1 MSLKTYQ
8 IDENYIKSMYQEIT
22 EHIENYQ
29 KEFNKDFETFDRWA
43 KTVCHPKYKLIKNLV
58 YLLEQNDTSFQD
70 KQIIF
75 SIFHQLLLINPN
87 ISMQLQK
94 FNTLPKVLLEYLLK
108 FKQDNGKNDICAVST
123 LSFSFKIE
131 KYQNLINLEIF
142 EILFDS
148 LNQVKETNVIENLI
162 KLFIEINYIYKDES
176 NINSNIFLKVFNEH
190 ENSNLFAEII
200 LRILNN
206 EKNNEFIQKILY
218 CIKCLMNIKQTD
230 IFYSKDLEA
239 FIDISINFLESTEID
254 ELRTGIL
261 DILYI
266 LTKFEEFYKIEYK
279 RKELQELLEDC
290 AKNDMVTAEV
300 QEKSQNILNNLNGK
314 MNNEANN
321 KGINSDYL

>member
-29 KEFNKDFETFDRWA
+29 KDINKDFETFDRWA
-43 KTVCHPKYKLIKNLV
+43 KTVCQPKYKLIKNLI
-58 YLLEQNDTSFQD
+58 YLLEQKDTSFQD

-87 ISMQLQK
+87 ISIQLKK
-94 FNTLPKVLLEYLLK
+94 FDCLPKILIEYLLK
-108 FKQDNGKNDICAVST
+108 YKKENGKNDLFAVST
-123 LSFSFKIE
+123 LSFSFQIE
-131 KYQNLINLEIF
+131 KYQDLINLELI

-148 LNQVKETNVIENLI
+148 LTQVKETNVIENLI
-162 KLFIEINYIYKDES
+162 KLFIEINYIYKSEND
-176 NINSNIFLKVFNEH
+176 IKSNIFLKVFNQH
-190 ENSNLFAEII
+190 ENSNLFSEII

-206 EKNNEFIQKILY
+206 QKDFDFIQKILY
-218 CIKCLMNIKQTD
+218 CIKCLMNIKEKD

-239 FIDISINFLESTEID
+239 FIDISINFLESTEIE

-266 LTKFEEFYKIEYK
+266 LTKFDEFYNIKYK

-290 AKNDMVTAEV
+290 SKNDMVSIEV
-300 QEKSQNILNNLNGK
+300 QEKSQNILNNLNQK
-314 MNNEANN
+314 MKNDELN
-321 KGINSDYL
+321 KNKNLE

>member
-29 KEFNKDFETFDRWA
+29 KDINKDFETFDRWA
-43 KTVCHPKYKLIKNLV
+43 KTVCQPKYKLIKNLIDSV

-87 ISMQLQK
+87 ISIQLKK
-94 FNTLPKVLLEYLLK
+94 FDCLPKILIEYL
-108 FKQDNGKNDICAVST
+108 FKYKKENGKNDLFAVST
-123 LSFSFKIE
+123 LSFSFQIE
-131 KYQNLINLEIF
+131 KYQDLINLELI

-148 LNQVKETNVIENLI
+148 LTQVKETNVIENLI
-162 KLFIEINYIYKDES
+162 KLFIEINYIYKSENDTK
-176 NINSNIFLKVFNEH
+176 SNIFLKVFNQH
-190 ENSNLFAEII
+190 ENSNLFSEII

-206 EKNNEFIQKILY
+206 QKDFDFIQKILY
-218 CIKCLMNIKQTD
+218 CIKCLMNIKEKD

-239 FIDISINFLESTEID
+239 FIDISINFLESTEIE

-266 LTKFEEFYKIEYK
+266 LTKFDEFYNIKYK

-290 AKNDMVTAEV
+290 SKNDMVSIEV
-300 QEKSQNILNNLNGK
+300 QEKSQNILNNLNQK
-314 MNNEANN
+314 MKNV
-321 KGINSDYL
+321 K

>member
-43 KTVCHPKYKLIKNLV
+43 KTVCQPKYKLIKNLI

-87 ISMQLQK
+87 ISIQLKK
-94 FNTLPKVLLEYLLK
+94 FDCLPKILIEYLLK
-108 FKQDNGKNDICAVST
+108 FKKENGKNDLFAVST
-123 LSFSFKIE
+123 LSFSFQIE
-131 KYQNLINLEIF
+131 KYQDLINLELI

-148 LNQVKETNVIENLI
+148 LTQVKETNVIENLI
-162 KLFIEINYIYKDES
+162 KLFIEINYIYKSEND
-176 NINSNIFLKVFNEH
+176 IKSNIFLKVFNQH
-190 ENSNLFAEII
+190 ENSNLFSEII

-206 EKNNEFIQKILY
+206 QKDFDFIQKILY
-218 CIKCLMNIKQTD
+218 CIKCLMNIKEKD

-239 FIDISINFLESTEID
+239 FIDISINFLESTEIE

-266 LTKFEEFYKIEYK
+266 LTKFDEFYNIKYK

-290 AKNDMVTAEV
+290 SKNDMVSIEV
-300 QEKSQNILNNLNGK
+300 QEKSQNILNNLNQK
-314 MNNEANN
+314 MKNDELN
-321 KGINSDYL
+321 KNKNLE

>member
-29 KEFNKDFETFDRWA
+29 KDINKDFETFDRWA
-43 KTVCHPKYKLIKNLV
+43 KTVCQPKYKLIKNLV
-58 YLLEQNDTSFQD
+58 YLLEKNDTSFQD

>member
-29 KEFNKDFETFDRWA
+29 KDINKDFETFDRWA
-43 KTVCHPKYKLIKNLV
+43 KTVCHPKYKLIKNLI

-87 ISMQLQK
+87 ISNQLKK
-94 FNTLPKVLLEYLLK
+94 FDCLPKILIEYLLK
-108 FKQDNGKNDICAVST
+108 YKKENGKNDLFAVST
-123 LSFSFKIE
+123 LSFSFQIE
-131 KYQNLINLEIF
+131 KYQDLINLELI

-162 KLFIEINYIYKDES
+162 KLFIEINYIYKSEND
-176 NINSNIFLKVFNEH
+176 IKSNIFLKVFNQH
-190 ENSNLFAEII
+190 ENSNLFSEII

-206 EKNNEFIQKILY
+206 QKDFDFIQKILY

-239 FIDISINFLESTEID
+239 FIDISINFLESTEIE
-254 ELRTGIL
+254 ELRIGIL

-266 LTKFEEFYKIEYK
+266 LTKFDEFYNIKYK

-290 AKNDMVTAEV
+290 SKNDMVSIEV
-300 QEKSQNILNNLNGK
+300 QEKSQNILNNLNQK
-314 MNNEANN
+314 MKNDELN
-321 KGINSDYL
+321 KNKNLE

>member
-29 KEFNKDFETFDRWA
+29 KDINKDFETFDRWA
-43 KTVCHPKYKLIKNLV
+43 KTVCQPKYKLIKNLI

-87 ISMQLQK
+87 ISIQLKK
-94 FNTLPKVLLEYLLK
+94 FDCLPKILIEYL
-108 FKQDNGKNDICAVST
+108 FKYKKENGKNDLFAVST
-123 LSFSFKIE
+123 LSFTFQIE
-131 KYQNLINLEIF
+131 KYQDLINLELI

-148 LNQVKETNVIENLI
+148 LTQVKETNVIENLI
-162 KLFIEINYIYKDES
+162 KLFIEINYIYKSEND
-176 NINSNIFLKVFNEH
+176 IKSNIFLKVFNQH
-190 ENSNLFAEII
+190 ENSNLFSEII

-206 EKNNEFIQKILY
+206 QKDFDFIQKILY
-218 CIKCLMNIKQTD
+218 CIKCLMNIKEKD

-239 FIDISINFLESTEID
+239 FIDISINFLESTEIE

-266 LTKFEEFYKIEYK
+266 LTKFDEFYNIKYK

-290 AKNDMVTAEV
+290 SKNDMVSIEV
-300 QEKSQNILNNLNGK
+300 QEKSQNILNNLNQK
-314 MNNEANN
+314 MKNDELN
-321 KGINSDYL
+321 KNKNLE

>member
-29 KEFNKDFETFDRWA
+29 KDINKDFETFDRWA
-43 KTVCHPKYKLIKNLV
+43 KTVCQPKYKLIKNLI

-87 ISMQLQK
+87 ISIQLKK
-94 FNTLPKVLLEYLLK
+94 FDCLPKILIEYL
-108 FKQDNGKNDICAVST
+108 FKYKKENGKNDLFAVST
-123 LSFSFKIE
+123 LSFSFQIE
-131 KYQNLINLEIF
+131 KYQDLINLELI

-162 KLFIEINYIYKDES
+162 KLFIEINYIYKSEND
-176 NINSNIFLKVFNEH
+176 IKSNIFLKVFNQH
-190 ENSNLFAEII
+190 ENSNLFSEII

-206 EKNNEFIQKILY
+206 QKDFDFIQKILY
-218 CIKCLMNIKQTD
+218 CIKCLMNIKEKD

-239 FIDISINFLESTEID
+239 FIDISINFLESTEIE
-254 ELRTGIL
+254 ELRTCIL

-266 LTKFEEFYKIEYK
+266 LTKFDEFYNIKYK

-290 AKNDMVTAEV
+290 SKNDMVSTEV
-300 QEKSQNILNNLNGK
+300 QEKSQNILNNLNQK
-314 MNNEANN
+314 MKNDELN
-321 KGINSDYL
+321 KNKNLE

>member
-29 KEFNKDFETFDRWA
+29 KDINKDFETFDRWA
-43 KTVCHPKYKLIKNLV
+43 KTVCQPKYKLIKNLI

-87 ISMQLQK
+87 ISIQLKK
-94 FNTLPKVLLEYLLK
+94 FDCLPKILIEYLLK
-108 FKQDNGKNDICAVST
+108 YKKENGKNDLFAVST
-123 LSFSFKIE
+123 LSFSFQIE
-131 KYQNLINLEIF
+131 KYQDLINLELI

-148 LNQVKETNVIENLI
+148 LTQVKETNVIENLI
-162 KLFIEINYIYKDES
+162 KLFIEINYIYKSEND
-176 NINSNIFLKVFNEH
+176 IKSNIFLKVFNQH
-190 ENSNLFAEII
+190 ENSNLFSEII

-206 EKNNEFIQKILY
+206 QKDFDFIQKILY
-218 CIKCLMNIKQTD
+218 CIKCLMNIKEKD

-239 FIDISINFLESTEID
+239 FIDISINFLESTEIE

-261 DILYI
+261 DVLYV
-266 LTKFEEFYKIEYK
+266 LTKFDEFYNIKYK

-290 AKNDMVTAEV
+290 SKNDMVSIEV
-300 QEKSQNILNNLNGK
+300 QEKSQNILNNLNQK
-314 MNNEANN
+314 MKNEELNEN
-321 KGINSDYL
+321 KNPEG

>member
-29 KEFNKDFETFDRWA
+29 KDINKDFETFDRWA
-43 KTVCHPKYKLIKNLV
+43 KTVCQPKYKLIKNLI

-87 ISMQLQK
+87 ISIQLKK
-94 FNTLPKVLLEYLLK
+94 FDCLPKILIEYL
-108 FKQDNGKNDICAVST
+108 FKYKKENGKNDLFAVST
-123 LSFSFKIE
+123 LSFSFQIE
-131 KYQNLINLEIF
+131 KYQDLINLDLI

-162 KLFIEINYIYKDES
+162 KLFIEINYIYKSEND
-176 NINSNIFLKVFNEH
+176 IKSNIFLKVFNQH
-190 ENSNLFAEII
+190 ENSNLFSEII

-206 EKNNEFIQKILY
+206 QKDFDFIQKILY
-218 CIKCLMNIKQTD
+218 CIKCLMNIKEKD

-239 FIDISINFLESTEID
+239 FIDISINFLESTEIE

-266 LTKFEEFYKIEYK
+266 LTKFDEFYNIKYK

-290 AKNDMVTAEV
+290 SKNDMVSIEV
-300 QEKSQNILNNLNGK
+300 QEKSQNILNNLNQK
-314 MNNEANN
+314 MKNDELN
-321 KGINSDYL
+321 KNKNLE

>member
-29 KEFNKDFETFDRWA
+29 KDINKDFETFDRWA
-43 KTVCHPKYKLIKNLV
+43 KTVCQPKYKLIKNLI

-87 ISMQLQK
+87 ISIQLKK
-94 FNTLPKVLLEYLLK
+94 FDCLPKILIEYL
-108 FKQDNGKNDICAVST
+108 FKYKKENGKNDLFAVST
-123 LSFSFKIE
+123 LSFSFQIE
-131 KYQNLINLEIF
+131 KYQDLINLELI

-162 KLFIEINYIYKDES
+162 KLFIEINYIYKSEND
-176 NINSNIFLKVFNEH
+176 IKSNIFLKVFNQH
-190 ENSNLFAEII
+190 ENSNLFSEII

-206 EKNNEFIQKILY
+206 QKDFDFIQKILY
-218 CIKCLMNIKQTD
+218 CIKCLMNIKEKD

-239 FIDISINFLESTEID
+239 FIDISINFLESTEIE

-266 LTKFEEFYKIEYK
+266 LTKFDEFYNIKYK

-290 AKNDMVTAEV
+290 SKNDMVSIEV
-300 QEKSQNILNNLNGK
+300 QEKSQNILNNLNQK
-314 MNNEANN
+314 MKNEELNEN
-321 KGINSDYL
+321 KNPEG

>member
-29 KEFNKDFETFDRWA
+29 KDINKDFETFDRWA
-43 KTVCHPKYKLIKNLV
+43 KTVCQPKYKLIKNLI

-87 ISMQLQK
+87 ISIQLKK
-94 FNTLPKVLLEYLLK
+94 FDCLPKILIEYL
-108 FKQDNGKNDICAVST
+108 FKYKKENGKNDLFAVST
-123 LSFSFKIE
+123 LSFSFQIE
-131 KYQNLINLEIF
+131 KYQDLINLELI

-148 LNQVKETNVIENLI
+148 LTQVKETNVIENLI
-162 KLFIEINYIYKDES
+162 KLFIEINYIYKSEND
-176 NINSNIFLKVFNEH
+176 IKSNIFLKVFNQH
-190 ENSNLFAEII
+190 ENSNLFSEII

-206 EKNNEFIQKILY
+206 QKDFDFIQKILY

-239 FIDISINFLESTEID
+239 FIDISINFLESTEIE

-266 LTKFEEFYKIEYK
+266 LTKFDEFYNIKYK

-290 AKNDMVTAEV
+290 SKNDMVSIEV
-300 QEKSQNILNNLNGK
+300 QEKSQNILNNLNQK
-314 MNNEANN
+314 MKNEELN
-321 KGINSDYL
+321 KNKNQE

>member
-1 MSLKTYQ
+1 MSLKTYE

-29 KEFNKDFETFDRWA
+29 KDINKDFETFDRWA
-43 KTVCHPKYKLIKNLV
+43 KTVCQPKYKLIKNLI

-87 ISMQLQK
+87 ISIQLKK
-94 FNTLPKVLLEYLLK
+94 FDCLPKILIDYLLEYK
-108 FKQDNGKNDICAVST
+108 KENGKNDLFAVST
-123 LSFSFKIE
+123 LSFSFQIE
-131 KYQNLINLEIF
+131 KYQDLINFELI

-148 LNQVKETNVIENLI
+148 LTQVKETNVIENLI
-162 KLFIEINYIYKDES
+162 KLFIDINYIYKSEND
-176 NINSNIFLKVFNEH
+176 IKSNIFLKVFNQH
-190 ENSNLFAEII
+190 ENSNLFSEII

-206 EKNNEFIQKILY
+206 QKDFDFIQKIFY
-218 CIKCLMNIKQTD
+218 CIKCLMNIKEKD

-239 FIDISINFLESTEID
+239 FIDISINFLESTEIE

-266 LTKFEEFYKIEYK
+266 LTKFDEFYNIKYK

-290 AKNDMVTAEV
+290 SKNDMVSIEV
-300 QEKSQNILNNLNGK
+300 QEKSQNILNNLNQK
-314 MNNEANN
+314 MKNEELNEN
-321 KGINSDYL
+321 KNPEG

>member
-29 KEFNKDFETFDRWA
+29 KDINKDFETFDRWA
-43 KTVCHPKYKLIKNLV
+43 KTVCKPKYKLIKNLI

-70 KQIIF
+70 KQILF

-87 ISMQLQK
+87 ISIQLKK
-94 FNTLPKVLLEYLLK
+94 FDCLPKILIEYL
-108 FKQDNGKNDICAVST
+108 FKYKKENGKNDLFAVST
-123 LSFSFKIE
+123 LSFSFQIE
-131 KYQNLINLEIF
+131 KYQDLINLELI

-148 LNQVKETNVIENLI
+148 LTQVKETNVIENLI
-162 KLFIEINYIYKDES
+162 KLFIEINYIYKSEND
-176 NINSNIFLKVFNEH
+176 IKSNIFLKVFNQH
-190 ENSNLFAEII
+190 ENSNLFSEII

-206 EKNNEFIQKILY
+206 QKDFDFIQKILY
-218 CIKCLMNIKQTD
+218 CIKCLMNIKEKD

-239 FIDISINFLESTEID
+239 FIDISINFLESTEIE

-266 LTKFEEFYKIEYK
+266 LTKFDEFYNIKYK

-290 AKNDMVTAEV
+290 SKNDMVSIEV
-300 QEKSQNILNNLNGK
+300 QEKSQNILNNLNQK
-314 MNNEANN
+314 MKNDELN
-321 KGINSDYL
+321 KNKNLE

>member
-1 MSLKTYQ
+1 MSLKTYK

-29 KEFNKDFETFDRWA
+29 KDINKDFETFDRWA
-43 KTVCHPKYKLIKNLV
+43 KTVCQPKYKLIKNLI

-87 ISMQLQK
+87 ISIQLKK
-94 FNTLPKVLLEYLLK
+94 FDCLPKILIEYLLK
-108 FKQDNGKNDICAVST
+108 YKKENGKNDLFAVST
-123 LSFSFKIE
+123 LSFSFQIE
-131 KYQNLINLEIF
+131 KYQNLINLDLIK
-142 EILFDS
+142 ILFDS

-162 KLFIEINYIYKDES
+162 KLFIEINYIYKSEND
-176 NINSNIFLKVFNEH
+176 IKSNIFLKVFNQH
-190 ENSNLFAEII
+190 ENSNLFSEII

-206 EKNNEFIQKILY
+206 QKDFDFIHKILY
-218 CIKCLMNIKQTD
+218 CIKCLMNIKEKD

-239 FIDISINFLESTEID
+239 FIDISINFLESTEIE

-266 LTKFEEFYKIEYK
+266 LTKFDEFYNIKYK

-290 AKNDMVTAEV
+290 SKNDMVSIEV
-300 QEKSQNILNNLNGK
+300 QEKSQNILNNLNQK
-314 MNNEANN
+314 MKNDELN
-321 KGINSDYL
+321 KNQNLE

>member
-29 KEFNKDFETFDRWA
+29 KDINKDFETFDRWA
-43 KTVCHPKYKLIKNLV
+43 KTVCQPKYKLIKNLI

-87 ISMQLQK
+87 ISIQLKK
-94 FNTLPKVLLEYLLK
+94 FDCLPKILIEYL
-108 FKQDNGKNDICAVST
+108 FKYKKENGKNDLFAVST
-123 LSFSFKIE
+123 LSFSFQIE
-131 KYQNLINLEIF
+131 KYQDLINLELI

-148 LNQVKETNVIENLI
+148 LTQVKETNVIENLI
-162 KLFIEINYIYKDES
+162 KLFIEINYIYKSENDTK
-176 NINSNIFLKVFNEH
+176 SNIFLKVFNQH
-190 ENSNLFAEII
+190 ENSNLFSEII

-206 EKNNEFIQKILY
+206 QKDFDFIQKILY
-218 CIKCLMNIKQTD
+218 CIKCLMNIKEKD

-239 FIDISINFLESTEID
+239 FIDISINFLESTEIE

-266 LTKFEEFYKIEYK
+266 LTKFDEFYNIKYK

-290 AKNDMVTAEV
+290 SKNDMVSIEV
-300 QEKSQNILNNLNGK
+300 QEKSQNILNLLSS
-314 MNNEANN
+314 
-321 KGINSDYL
+321 I

>member
-8 IDENYIKSMYQEIT
+8 IDENYIKTMYQEIT

-29 KEFNKDFETFDRWA
+29 KDINKDFETFDRWA
-43 KTVCHPKYKLIKNLV
+43 KTVCQPKYKLIKNLI

-87 ISMQLQK
+87 ISIQLKK
-94 FNTLPKVLLEYLLK
+94 FDCLPKILIEYL
-108 FKQDNGKNDICAVST
+108 FKYKKENGKNDLFAVST
-123 LSFSFKIE
+123 LSFSFQIE
-131 KYQNLINLEIF
+131 KYQDLINLDLI

-162 KLFIEINYIYKDES
+162 KLFIEINYIYKSEND
-176 NINSNIFLKVFNEH
+176 IKSNIFLKVFNQH
-190 ENSNLFAEII
+190 ENSNLFSEII

-206 EKNNEFIQKILY
+206 QKDFDFIQKILY
-218 CIKCLMNIKQTD
+218 CIKCLMNIKEKD

-239 FIDISINFLESTEID
+239 FIDISINFLESTEIE

-266 LTKFEEFYKIEYK
+266 LTKFDEFYNIKYK

-290 AKNDMVTAEV
+290 SKNDMVSIEV
-300 QEKSQNILNNLNGK
+300 QEKSQNILNNLNQK
-314 MNNEANN
+314 MKNEELNEN
-321 KGINSDYL
+321 KNLE

>member
-29 KEFNKDFETFDRWA
+29 KDINKDFETFDRWA
-43 KTVCHPKYKLIKNLV
+43 KTVCQPKYKLIKNLI

-87 ISMQLQK
+87 ISIQLKK
-94 FNTLPKVLLEYLLK
+94 FDCLPKILIEYL
-108 FKQDNGKNDICAVST
+108 FKYKKENGKNDLFAVST
-123 LSFSFKIE
+123 LSFSFQIE
-131 KYQNLINLEIF
+131 KYQDLINLELI

-148 LNQVKETNVIENLI
+148 LTQVKETNVIENLI
-162 KLFIEINYIYKDES
+162 KLFIEINYIYKSEND
-176 NINSNIFLKVFNEH
+176 IKSNIFLKVFNQH
-190 ENSNLFAEII
+190 ENSNLFSEII

-206 EKNNEFIQKILY
+206 QKDFDFIQKILY
-218 CIKCLMNIKQTD
+218 CIKCLMNIKEKD

-239 FIDISINFLESTEID
+239 FIDISINFLESTEIE
-254 ELRTGIL
+254 ELRTCIL

-266 LTKFEEFYKIEYK
+266 LTKFDEFYNIKYK

-290 AKNDMVTAEV
+290 SKNDMVSIEV
-300 QEKSQNILNNLNGK
+300 QEKSQNILNNLNQK
-314 MNNEANN
+314 MKNDELN
-321 KGINSDYL
+321 KNKNLE

>member
-29 KEFNKDFETFDRWA
+29 KDINKDFETFDRWA
-43 KTVCHPKYKLIKNLV
+43 KTVCQPKYKLIKNLI

-87 ISMQLQK
+87 ISIQLKK
-94 FNTLPKVLLEYLLK
+94 FDCLPKILIEYL
-108 FKQDNGKNDICAVST
+108 FKYKKENGKNDLFAVST
-123 LSFSFKIE
+123 LSFSFQIE
-131 KYQNLINLEIF
+131 KYQDLINLELI

-148 LNQVKETNVIENLI
+148 LTQVKETNVIENLI
-162 KLFIEINYIYKDES
+162 KLFIEINYIYKSEND
-176 NINSNIFLKVFNEH
+176 IKSNIFLKVFNQH
-190 ENSNLFAEII
+190 ENSNLFSEII

-206 EKNNEFIQKILY
+206 QKDFDFIQKILY
-218 CIKCLMNIKQTD
+218 CIKCLMNIKEKD

-239 FIDISINFLESTEID
+239 FIDISINFLESTEIE

-266 LTKFEEFYKIEYK
+266 LTKFDEFYNIKYK

-290 AKNDMVTAEV
+290 SKNDMVSIEV
-300 QEKSQNILNNLNGK
+300 QEKSQNILNNLNQK
-314 MNNEANN
+314 MKNEELN
-321 KGINSDYL
+321 KNKNPE

>member
-29 KEFNKDFETFDRWA
+29 KDINKDFETFDRWA
-43 KTVCHPKYKLIKNLV
+43 KTVCQPKYKLIKNLI

-87 ISMQLQK
+87 ISIQLKK
-94 FNTLPKVLLEYLLK
+94 FDCLPKILIEYLLK
-108 FKQDNGKNDICAVST
+108 YKKENGKNDLFAVST
-123 LSFSFKIE
+123 LSFSFQIE
-131 KYQNLINLEIF
+131 KYQDLINLELI

-148 LNQVKETNVIENLI
+148 LTQVKETNVIENLI
-162 KLFIEINYIYKDES
+162 KLFIEINYIYKSEND
-176 NINSNIFLKVFNEH
+176 IKSNIFLKVFNQH
-190 ENSNLFAEII
+190 ENSNLFSEII

-206 EKNNEFIQKILY
+206 QKDFDFIQKILY
-218 CIKCLMNIKQTD
+218 CIKCLMNIKEKD

-239 FIDISINFLESTEID
+239 FIDISINFLESTEIE

-266 LTKFEEFYKIEYK
+266 LTKFDEFYNIKYK

-290 AKNDMVTAEV
+290 SKNDMVSIEV
-300 QEKSQNILNNLNGK
+300 QEKSQNILNNLNQK
-314 MNNEANN
+314 MKNEELN
-321 KGINSDYL
+321 KNKNPE

>member
-29 KEFNKDFETFDRWA
+29 KDINKDFETFDRWA
-43 KTVCHPKYKLIKNLV
+43 KTVCQPKYKLIKNLI

-87 ISMQLQK
+87 ISIQLKK
-94 FNTLPKVLLEYLLK
+94 FDCLPKILIEYL
-108 FKQDNGKNDICAVST
+108 FKYKKENGKNDLFAVST
-123 LSFSFKIE
+123 LSFSFQIE
-131 KYQNLINLEIF
+131 KYQDLINLELI

-162 KLFIEINYIYKDES
+162 KLFIEINYIYKSEND
-176 NINSNIFLKVFNEH
+176 IKSNIFLKVFNQH
-190 ENSNLFAEII
+190 ENSNLFSEII

-206 EKNNEFIQKILY
+206 QKDFDFIQKILY
-218 CIKCLMNIKQTD
+218 CIKCLMNIKEKD

-239 FIDISINFLESTEID
+239 FIDISINFLESTEIE

-266 LTKFEEFYKIEYK
+266 LTKFDEFYNIKYK

-290 AKNDMVTAEV
+290 SKNDMVSIEV
-300 QEKSQNILNNLNGK
+300 QEKSQNILNNLNQK
-314 MNNEANN
+314 MKNDELN
-321 KGINSDYL
+321 KNKNLE

>member
-8 IDENYIKSMYQEIT
+8 IDENYIKTMYQEIT

-29 KEFNKDFETFDRWA
+29 KDINKDFETFDRWA
-43 KTVCHPKYKLIKNLV
+43 KTVCQPKYKLIKNLI

-87 ISMQLQK
+87 ISIQLKK
-94 FNTLPKVLLEYLLK
+94 FDCLPKILIEYLLK
-108 FKQDNGKNDICAVST
+108 YKKENGKNDLFAVST
-123 LSFSFKIE
+123 LSFSFQIE
-131 KYQNLINLEIF
+131 KYQDLINLELI

-162 KLFIEINYIYKDES
+162 KLFIEINYIYKSEND
-176 NINSNIFLKVFNEH
+176 IKSNIFLKVFNQH
-190 ENSNLFAEII
+190 ENSNLFSEII

-206 EKNNEFIQKILY
+206 QKDFDFIQKILY
-218 CIKCLMNIKQTD
+218 CIKCLMNIKEKD

-239 FIDISINFLESTEID
+239 FIDISINFLESTEIE

-266 LTKFEEFYKIEYK
+266 LTKFDEFYNIKYK

-290 AKNDMVTAEV
+290 SKNDMVSIEV
-300 QEKSQNILNNLNGK
+300 QEKSQNILNNLNQK
-314 MNNEANN
+314 MKNDELN
-321 KGINSDYL
+321 KNKNLE

>member
-29 KEFNKDFETFDRWA
+29 KDINKDFETFDRWA
-43 KTVCHPKYKLIKNLV
+43 KTVCQPKYKLIKNLI

-87 ISMQLQK
+87 IYFQLKK
-94 FNTLPKVLLEYLLK
+94 FDCLPKILIDYLLEYK
-108 FKQDNGKNDICAVST
+108 KENGKNDLFAVST
-123 LSFSFKIE
+123 LSFSFQIE
-131 KYQNLINLEIF
+131 KYQNLINLDLI

-162 KLFIEINYIYKDES
+162 KLFIEINYIYKSEND
-176 NINSNIFLKVFNEH
+176 IKSNIFLKVFNQH
-190 ENSNLFAEII
+190 ENSNLFSEII

-206 EKNNEFIQKILY
+206 QKDFDFIQKILY
-218 CIKCLMNIKQTD
+218 CIKCLMNIKEKD

-239 FIDISINFLESTEID
+239 FIDISINFLESTEIE

-266 LTKFEEFYKIEYK
+266 LTKFDEFYNIKYK

-290 AKNDMVTAEV
+290 SKNDMVSIEV
-300 QEKSQNILNNLNGK
+300 QEKSQNILNNLNQK
-314 MNNEANN
+314 MKNDELN
-321 KGINSDYL
+321 KNKNLE

>member
-29 KEFNKDFETFDRWA
+29 KDINKDFETFDRWA
-43 KTVCHPKYKLIKNLV
+43 KTVCQPKYKLIKNLI
-58 YLLEQNDTSFQD
+58 YILEQNDTSFQD

-87 ISMQLQK
+87 ISIQLKK
-94 FNTLPKVLLEYLLK
+94 FDCLPKILIEYL
-108 FKQDNGKNDICAVST
+108 FKYKKENGKNDLFAVST
-123 LSFSFKIE
+123 LSFSFQIE
-131 KYQNLINLEIF
+131 KYQDLINLELI

-148 LNQVKETNVIENLI
+148 LTQVKETNVIENLI
-162 KLFIEINYIYKDES
+162 KLFIEINYIYKSEND
-176 NINSNIFLKVFNEH
+176 IKSNIFLKVFNQH
-190 ENSNLFAEII
+190 ENSNLFSEII

-206 EKNNEFIQKILY
+206 QKDFDFIQKILY
-218 CIKCLMNIKQTD
+218 CIKCLMNIKEKD

-239 FIDISINFLESTEID
+239 FIDISINFLESTEIE

-266 LTKFEEFYKIEYK
+266 LTKFDEFYNIKYK

-290 AKNDMVTAEV
+290 SKNDMVSIEV
-300 QEKSQNILNNLNGK
+300 QEKSQNILNNLNQK
-314 MNNEANN
+314 MKNEELN
-321 KGINSDYL
+321 KNKNPE

>member
-29 KEFNKDFETFDRWA
+29 KDINKDFETFDRWA
-43 KTVCHPKYKLIKNLV
+43 KTVCQPKYKLIKNLI

-87 ISMQLQK
+87 ISIQLKK
-94 FNTLPKVLLEYLLK
+94 FDCLPKILIEYL
-108 FKQDNGKNDICAVST
+108 FKYKKENGKNDLFAVST
-123 LSFSFKIE
+123 LSFSFQIE
-131 KYQNLINLEIF
+131 KYQDLINLELI

-162 KLFIEINYIYKDES
+162 KLFIEINYIYKSEND
-176 NINSNIFLKVFNEH
+176 IKSNIFLKVFNQH
-190 ENSNLFAEII
+190 ENSNLFSEII

-206 EKNNEFIQKILY
+206 QKDFDFIQKILY
-218 CIKCLMNIKQTD
+218 CIKCLMNIKEKD

-239 FIDISINFLESTEID
+239 FIDISINFLESTEIE

-266 LTKFEEFYKIEYK
+266 LTKFDEFYNIKYK

-290 AKNDMVTAEV
+290 SKNDMVSIEV
-300 QEKSQNILNNLNGK
+300 QEKSQNILNNLNQK
-314 MNNEANN
+314 MKNEEFN
-321 KGINSDYL
+321 KNKNPE

>member
-29 KEFNKDFETFDRWA
+29 KDINKDFETFDRWA
-43 KTVCHPKYKLIKNLV
+43 KTVCQPKYKLIKNLI

-87 ISMQLQK
+87 ISIQLKK
-94 FNTLPKVLLEYLLK
+94 FDCLPKILIEYL
-108 FKQDNGKNDICAVST
+108 FKYKKENGKNDLFAVST
-123 LSFSFKIE
+123 LSFSFQIE
-131 KYQNLINLEIF
+131 KYQDLINLELI

-148 LNQVKETNVIENLI
+148 LTQVKETNVIENLI
-162 KLFIEINYIYKDES
+162 KLFIEINYIYKSEND
-176 NINSNIFLKVFNEH
+176 IKSNIFLKVFNQH
-190 ENSNLFAEII
+190 ENSNLFSEII

-206 EKNNEFIQKILY
+206 QKDFDFIQKILY
-218 CIKCLMNIKQTD
+218 CIKCLMNIKEKD

-239 FIDISINFLESTEID
+239 FIDISINFLESTEIE

-266 LTKFEEFYKIEYK
+266 LTKFDEFYNIKYK

-290 AKNDMVTAEV
+290 SKNDMVSIEV
-300 QEKSQNILNNLNGK
+300 QEKSQNILNNLNQK
-314 MNNEANN
+314 MKNEELNEN
-321 KGINSDYL
+321 KNPEG

>member
-29 KEFNKDFETFDRWA
+29 KDINKDFETFDRWA
-43 KTVCHPKYKLIKNLV
+43 KTVCQPKYKLIKNLI

-87 ISMQLQK
+87 ISIQLKK
-94 FNTLPKVLLEYLLK
+94 FDCLPKILIEYL
-108 FKQDNGKNDICAVST
+108 FKYKKENGKNDLFAVST
-123 LSFSFKIE
+123 LSFSFQIE
-131 KYQNLINLEIF
+131 KYQDLINLELI

-148 LNQVKETNVIENLI
+148 LTQVKETNVIENLI
-162 KLFIEINYIYKDES
+162 KLFIEINYIYKSEND
-176 NINSNIFLKVFNEH
+176 IKSNIFLKVFNQH
-190 ENSNLFAEII
+190 ENSNLFSEII

-206 EKNNEFIQKILY
+206 QKDFDFIQKILY
-218 CIKCLMNIKQTD
+218 CIKCLMNIKEKD

-239 FIDISINFLESTEID
+239 FIDISINFLESTEIE

-266 LTKFEEFYKIEYK
+266 LTKFDEFYNIKYK

-290 AKNDMVTAEV
+290 VKNDMVTSEV
-300 QEKSQNILNNLNGK
+300 QEKSQNVLDNLNQKLNN
-314 MNNEANN
+314 E
-321 KGINSDYL
+321 I

>member
-29 KEFNKDFETFDRWA
+29 KDINKDFETFDRWA
-43 KTVCHPKYKLIKNLV
+43 KTVCQPKYKLIKNLI

-87 ISMQLQK
+87 ISIQLKK
-94 FNTLPKVLLEYLLK
+94 FDCLPKILIEYL
-108 FKQDNGKNDICAVST
+108 FKYKKENGKNDLFAVST
-123 LSFSFKIE
+123 LSFSFQIE
-131 KYQNLINLEIF
+131 KYQDLINLELI

-148 LNQVKETNVIENLI
+148 LTQVKETNVIENLI
-162 KLFIEINYIYKDES
+162 KLFIEINYIYKSEND
-176 NINSNIFLKVFNEH
+176 IKSNIFLKVFNQH
-190 ENSNLFAEII
+190 ENSNLFSEII

-206 EKNNEFIQKILY
+206 QKDFDFIQKILY
-218 CIKCLMNIKQTD
+218 CIKCLMNIKEKD

-239 FIDISINFLESTEID
+239 FIDISINFLESTEIE

-266 LTKFEEFYKIEYK
+266 LTKFDEFYNIKYK

-290 AKNDMVTAEV
+290 SKNDMVSIEV
-300 QEKSQNILNNLNGK
+300 QEKSQNILNNLNQK
-314 MNNEANN
+314 MKNDELN
-321 KGINSDYL
+321 KNKNLE

>member
-29 KEFNKDFETFDRWA
+29 KDINKDFETFDRWA
-43 KTVCHPKYKLIKNLV
+43 KTVCQPKYKLIKNLI

>member
-29 KEFNKDFETFDRWA
+29 KDINKDFETFDRWA
-43 KTVCHPKYKLIKNLV
+43 KTVCQPKYKLIKNLI

-87 ISMQLQK
+87 ISIQLKK
-94 FNTLPKVLLEYLLK
+94 FDCLPKILIEYL
-108 FKQDNGKNDICAVST
+108 FKYKKENGKNDLFAVST
-123 LSFSFKIE
+123 LSFSFQIE
-131 KYQNLINLEIF
+131 KYQDLINLELI

-162 KLFIEINYIYKDES
+162 KLFIEINYIYKSEND
-176 NINSNIFLKVFNEH
+176 IKSNIFLKVFNQH
-190 ENSNLFAEII
+190 ENSNLFSEII

-206 EKNNEFIQKILY
+206 QKDFDFIQKILY
-218 CIKCLMNIKQTD
+218 CIKCLMNIKEKD

-239 FIDISINFLESTEID
+239 FIDISINFLESTEIE

-266 LTKFEEFYKIEYK
+266 LTKFDEFYNIKYK

-290 AKNDMVTAEV
+290 SKNDMVSIEV
-300 QEKSQNILNNLNGK
+300 QEKSQNILNNLNQK
-314 MNNEANN
+314 MKNEELNEN
-321 KGINSDYL
+321 KNPE

>member
-29 KEFNKDFETFDRWA
+29 KDINKDFETFDRWA
-43 KTVCHPKYKLIKNLV
+43 KTVCQPKYKLIKNLI

-87 ISMQLQK
+87 ISIQLKK
-94 FNTLPKVLLEYLLK
+94 FDCLPKILIEYL
-108 FKQDNGKNDICAVST
+108 FKYKKENGKNDLFAVST
-123 LSFSFKIE
+123 LSFSFQIE
-131 KYQNLINLEIF
+131 KYQDLINLELI

-162 KLFIEINYIYKDES
+162 KLFIEINYIYKSEND
-176 NINSNIFLKVFNEH
+176 IKSNIFLKVFNQH
-190 ENSNLFAEII
+190 ENSNLFSEII

-206 EKNNEFIQKILY
+206 QKDFDFIQKILY
-218 CIKCLMNIKQTD
+218 CIKCLMNIKEKD

-239 FIDISINFLESTEID
+239 FIDISINFLESTEIE

-266 LTKFEEFYKIEYK
+266 LTKFDEFYNIKYK

-290 AKNDMVTAEV
+290 SKNDMVSIEV
-300 QEKSQNILNNLNGK
+300 QEKSQNILNNLNQK
-314 MNNEANN
+314 MKNEELN
-321 KGINSDYL
+321 KNKNPE

>member
-43 KTVCHPKYKLIKNLV
+43 KTVCQPKYKLIKNLI

-87 ISMQLQK
+87 ISIQLKK
-94 FNTLPKVLLEYLLK
+94 FDCLPKILIEYL
-108 FKQDNGKNDICAVST
+108 FKYKKENGKNDLFAVST
-123 LSFSFKIE
+123 LSFTFQIE
-131 KYQNLINLEIF
+131 KYQDLINLELI

-148 LNQVKETNVIENLI
+148 LTQVKETNVIENLI
-162 KLFIEINYIYKDES
+162 KLFIEINYIYKSEND
-176 NINSNIFLKVFNEH
+176 IKSNIFLKVFNQH
-190 ENSNLFAEII
+190 ENSNLFSEII

-206 EKNNEFIQKILY
+206 QKDFDFIQKILY
-218 CIKCLMNIKQTD
+218 CIKCLMNIKEKD

-239 FIDISINFLESTEID
+239 FIDISINFLESTEIE

-266 LTKFEEFYKIEYK
+266 LTKFDEFYNIKYK

-290 AKNDMVTAEV
+290 SKNDMVSIEV
-300 QEKSQNILNNLNGK
+300 QEKSQNILNNLNKK
-314 MNNEANN
+314 MKNDELN
-321 KGINSDYL
+321 KNKNLE

>member
-29 KEFNKDFETFDRWA
+29 KDINKDFETFDRWA
-43 KTVCHPKYKLIKNLV
+43 KTVCQPKYKLIKNLI

-70 KQIIF
+70 KQILF

-87 ISMQLQK
+87 ISIQLKK
-94 FNTLPKVLLEYLLK
+94 FDCLPKILIEYL
-108 FKQDNGKNDICAVST
+108 FKYKKENGKNDLFAVST
-123 LSFSFKIE
+123 LSFSFQIE
-131 KYQNLINLEIF
+131 KYQDLINLELI

-148 LNQVKETNVIENLI
+148 LTQVKETNVIENLI
-162 KLFIEINYIYKDES
+162 KLFIEINYIYKSEND
-176 NINSNIFLKVFNEH
+176 IKSNIFLKVFNQH
-190 ENSNLFAEII
+190 ENSNLFSEII

-206 EKNNEFIQKILY
+206 QKDFDFIQKILY
-218 CIKCLMNIKQTD
+218 CIKCLMNIKEKD

-239 FIDISINFLESTEID
+239 FIDISINFLESTEIE

-266 LTKFEEFYKIEYK
+266 LTKFDEFYNIKYK

-290 AKNDMVTAEV
+290 SKNDMVSIEV
-300 QEKSQNILNNLNGK
+300 QEKSQNILNNLNQK
-314 MNNEANN
+314 MKNEELNEN
-321 KGINSDYL
+321 KNPEG